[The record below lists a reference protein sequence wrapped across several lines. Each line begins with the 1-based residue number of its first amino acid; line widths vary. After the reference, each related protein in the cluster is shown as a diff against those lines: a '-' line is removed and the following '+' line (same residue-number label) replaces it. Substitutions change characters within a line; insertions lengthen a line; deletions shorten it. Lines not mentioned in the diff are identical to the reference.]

1 MSDEWMEVFR
11 AGTHT
16 AMNGTT
22 RTWTLEDL
30 DHAVAAYDPAQHE
43 APLVVGHPKDNDP
56 AYGWVAQAKREGD
69 RLLVKSKQVDPA
81 FQEMV
86 KAGRFKKRS
95 ISFYAD
101 GTIRHIGFLGAQPPA
116 VKGLKDC
123 HFAQGDEGLTYEEAQ
138 EDPTWGQRMLKLLR
152 EASAWG
158 QPVIR
163 SSVAFEEE
171 PAAET
176 PAGPIEAIMQCEE
189 AMSVLERIKW
199 ISSDE
204 TYRIKNDEEMAPDE
218 KKAQLRALF
227 DELRGLI
234 DQHGESLINSFAE
247 RSEEMADSKVG
258 AISMTPEQLEEFGK
272 KAAKAAVA
280 EFAEKHTDLEKK
292 VGENFASL
300 QAKARAE
307 QITAFCE
314 RLQEK
319 GVAPALVKDSGLAAI
334 LKQCDAVEEHAFAEG
349 KDKQTLAGAVEAVI
363 LAFAEA
369 AKKGT
374 LLVDFS
380 ERGKGGRS
388 SDQQDLKAQALA
400 EYAENQAEYDQMG
413 VSAEDLE
420 KTAKALQ
427 AR

>member
-1 MSDEWMEVFR
+1 MTDEWIEVFR

-22 RTWTLEDL
+22 KTWTLEDL

-56 AYGWVAQAKREGD
+56 AYGWVEAAKREGD

-123 HFAQGDEGLTYEEAQ
+123 HFAQGDEGLTYEEATQ
-138 EDPTWGQRMLKLLR
+138 GKLRQVLETIR
-152 EASAWG
+152 EAI
-158 QPVIR
+158 VL
-163 SSVAFEEE
+163 AFEEE
-171 PAAET
+171 PATET
-176 PAGPIEAIMQCEE
+176 PAGPIEAIMQREE

-204 TYRIKNDEEMAPDE
+204 MYRIKNDEGMAPDE

-227 DELRGLI
+227 DELKGLI

-247 RSEEMADSKVG
+247 RSEEMADTKVG
-258 AISMTPEQLEEFGK
+258 AIQMTPEELKAHTQDAV
-272 KAAKAAVA
+272 KAALA
-280 EFAEKHTDLEKK
+280 EFAEGQKGIELEVKTTL
-292 VGENFASL
+292 ASL
-300 QAKARAE
+300 QAKARQE

-380 ERGKGGRS
+380 ERGKGGNRS

>member
-1 MSDEWMEVFR
+1 MTDEWIEVFR

-22 RTWTLEDL
+22 KTWTLEDL

-56 AYGWVAQAKREGD
+56 AYGWVEAAKREGD

-123 HFAQGDEGLTYEEAQ
+123 HFAQGDEGLTYEEATQ
-138 EDPTWGQRMLKLLR
+138 GKLRQVLETIR
-152 EASAWG
+152 EAI
-158 QPVIR
+158 VL
-163 SSVAFEEE
+163 AFEEE

-176 PAGPIEAIMQCEE
+176 PAGPIEAIMQREE
-189 AMSVLERIKW
+189 AMSVLERIRW

-204 TYRIKNDEEMAPDE
+204 MYRIKDDEGMAPDE

-247 RSEEMADSKVG
+247 RSEEMADPKVG